1 MAVII
6 NDVYQKVLAIANK
19 EQRGY
24 ITPQEF
30 NLFANQ
36 AQMDIF
42 EQYFYDLN
50 QFNRVAGNDMA
61 HADMIALL
69 NEKIDHFEKY
79 RAAVDMSNGSGVG
92 ILPDYYRIGKVFYY
106 DTDGKYVEIEK
117 INQNDIH
124 HIQNSPLTKPNATR
138 PVYVRFSAA
147 GDNDT
152 NRERRIQIYPVT
164 ITSRVQCNYIA
175 KPATVKWT
183 YTVSD
188 TYKALYNGSASD
200 LQNFE
205 LHKSEENNLVEKI
218 LQLAGISTKD
228 SVLYQAAAAEE
239 QKSIQQEKQ

>member
-1 MAVII
+1 MAV
-6 NDVYQKVLAIANK
+6 NVDTVYQRVLALANK

-50 QFNRVAGNDMA
+50 QFSRVPGNDTA
-61 HADMIALL
+61 HADIVTLL

-92 ILPDYYRIGKVFYY
+92 ILPDYYRIGQVFYY
-106 DTDGKYVEIEK
+106 DTNDKYVEIEK

-124 HIQNSPLTKPNATR
+124 HIQNSPLTKPNVTR
-138 PVYVRFSAA
+138 PVYVRFSSA
-147 GDNDT
+147 GDNQS
-152 NRERRIQIYPVT
+152 NRERRIQIYPAT

-175 KPATVKWT
+175 KPTDVSWA
-183 YTVSD
+183 YTEVNG
-188 TYKALYNGSASD
+188 TALFNSASAV
-200 LQNFE
+200 NFE
-205 LHKSEENNLVEKI
+205 LHASEEKNLVIKM
-218 LQLAGISTKD
+218 LALAGISIDD
-228 SVLYQAAAAEE
+228 SNLYQIAAQENVKE
-239 QKSIQQEKQ
+239 VQQEKQ

>member
-1 MAVII
+1 MAISI
-6 NDVYQKVLAIANK
+6 NNVYQKVLAIANK

-50 QFNRVAGNDMA
+50 QFSRVPGNDTA
-61 HADMIALL
+61 HADIVTLL

-92 ILPDYYRIGKVFYY
+92 ILPDYYRIGQVFYY
-106 DTDGKYVEIEK
+106 DTNDKYVEIEK

-124 HIQNSPLTKPNATR
+124 HIQNSPLTKPSVTR
-138 PVYVRFSAA
+138 PVYVRFSTA
-147 GDNDT
+147 GDNQS
-152 NRERRIQIYPVT
+152 NRERRIQIYPT
-164 ITSRVQCNYIA
+164 SITSRVQCNFIA

-183 YTVSD
+183 YTVVVG
-188 TYKALYNGSASD
+188 KALYNASATD
-200 LQNFE
+200 LQDFE
-205 LHKSEENNLVEKI
+205 LHASEENNLILKI
-218 LQLAGISTKD
+218 LALAGVSIKD
-228 SVLYQAAAAEE
+228 PSVYQIAAQEDN
-239 QKSIQQEKQ
+239 KNIQQEKQY

>member
-1 MAVII
+1 MAISI
-6 NDVYQKVLAIANK
+6 NNVYQKVLAIANK

-50 QFNRVAGNDMA
+50 QFSRVSGNDTA
-61 HADMIALL
+61 HADIVTLL

-92 ILPDYYRIGKVFYY
+92 ILPDYYRIGQVFYY
-106 DTDGKYVEIEK
+106 DTNDKYVEIEK

-124 HIQNSPLTKPNATR
+124 HIQNSPLTKPSVTR
-138 PVYVRFSAA
+138 PVYVRFSTA
-147 GDNDT
+147 GDNQS
-152 NRERRIQIYPVT
+152 NRERRIQIYPT
-164 ITSRVQCNYIA
+164 SITSRVQCNFIA

-183 YTVSD
+183 YTVVVG
-188 TYKALYNGSASD
+188 KALYNASATD
-200 LQNFE
+200 LQDFE
-205 LHKSEENNLVEKI
+205 LHASEENNLILKI
-218 LQLAGISTKD
+218 LALAGVSIKD
-228 SVLYQAAAAEE
+228 PSVYQIAAQEDN
-239 QKSIQQEKQ
+239 KNIQQEKQ

>member
-1 MAVII
+1 MVNID
-6 NDVYQKVLAIANK
+6 NVYQKVLAIANK

-36 AQMDIF
+36 AQMEIF

-50 QFNRVAGNDMA
+50 QFNRMPSNDTT
-61 HADMIALL
+61 HADMVTLL

-92 ILPDYYRIGKVFYY
+92 ILPDYYKMGQVFYY
-106 DTDGKYVEIEK
+106 DTNSKYVEVEK

-124 HIQNSPLTKPNATR
+124 HIQNSPLTKPNVSR
-138 PVYVRFSAA
+138 PVYVRFSTA
-147 GDNDT
+147 GDNQS
-152 NRERRIQIYPVT
+152 NRERRIQIYPT
-164 ITSRVQCNYIA
+164 AITSRVQCNYIA

-183 YTVSD
+183 YVVINN
-188 TYKALYNGSASD
+188 KAIHNSGASD

-205 LHKSEENNLVEKI
+205 LHASEEQELVLKI
-218 LQLAGISTKD
+218 LQLAGVSIQDFQLAQIASTKE
-228 SVLYQAAAAEE
+228 VNN
-239 QKSIQQEKQ
+239 INNEKQ

>member
-1 MAVII
+1 MAISI
-6 NDVYQKVLAIANK
+6 NNVYQKVLAIANK

-50 QFNRVAGNDMA
+50 QFSRVPGNDTA
-61 HADMIALL
+61 HADIVTLL

-92 ILPDYYRIGKVFYY
+92 ILPDYYRIGQVFYY
-106 DTDGKYVEIEK
+106 DTNDKYVEIEK

-124 HIQNSPLTKPNATR
+124 HIQNSPLTKPSVTR
-138 PVYVRFSAA
+138 PVYVRFSTA
-147 GDNDT
+147 GDNQS
-152 NRERRIQIYPVT
+152 NRERRIQIYPT
-164 ITSRVQCNYIA
+164 SITSRVQCNFIA

-183 YTVSD
+183 YTVVVG
-188 TYKALYNGSASD
+188 KALYNASATD
-200 LQNFE
+200 LQDFE
-205 LHKSEENNLVEKI
+205 LHASEENNLILKI
-218 LQLAGISTKD
+218 LALAGVSIKD
-228 SVLYQAAAAEE
+228 PSVYQIAAQEDN
-239 QKSIQQEKQ
+239 KNIQQEKQ